1 MKSFLI
7 VFKKSLPFGL
17 GIVLA
22 LISIAFAVKIAD
34 GGGSDDI
41 IATIFFGVIGF
52 PMLIAG
58 VLKLIKDFNEIKKN
72 EL

>member
-7 VFKKSLPFGL
+7 VFKNSLPVGL
-17 GIVLA
+17 GIVMA
-22 LISIAFAVKIAD
+22 LISIAFAVNITD
-34 GGGSDDI
+34 GAGSDDI

-58 VLKLIKDFNEIKKN
+58 ALKLTKDLDEK
-72 EL
+72 